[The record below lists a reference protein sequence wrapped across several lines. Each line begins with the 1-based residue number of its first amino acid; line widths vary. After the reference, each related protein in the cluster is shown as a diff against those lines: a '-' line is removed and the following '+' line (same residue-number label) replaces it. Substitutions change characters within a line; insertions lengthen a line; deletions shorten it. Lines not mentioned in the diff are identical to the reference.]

1 MKFSWIV
8 LFVGFCWLPNAHA
21 DRLYQAS
28 PATSKWDLAVNSPVE
43 CQLSH
48 RIPHFGQALF
58 SSRASKKMNLDFYL
72 KMDQPM
78 GSIENVALVSM
89 PPPWMPGEPASVID
103 RLTFFKQFDG
113 YVTGQVAWKML
124 SELESGRIPTFNF
137 VRWQSIG
144 ERINVGL
151 STIAFQ
157 KAYQEFNQC
166 LTQLFPYSFEDIA
179 FSVLQYEGESQELTY
194 ASKAKLE
201 QIVQFVR
208 HSEDL
213 DLVLLSTYTDARGEK
228 EQNQLLSEQRAK
240 KLKEY
245 LVEHGVIK
253 ERIVAEAFGAKR
265 PIAVND
271 TQAGRNLN
279 RRVVISLGRTVF

>member
-1 MKFSWIV
+1 MKFSWIG
-8 LFVGFCWLPNAHA
+8 LLVGFCLLPNAHA
-21 DRLYQAS
+21 DRHYQAS
-28 PATSKWDLAVNSPVE
+28 PAMSKWDLTINNPVE

-48 RIPHFGQALF
+48 RIANFGQAEF
-58 SSRASKKMNLDFYL
+58 SARASKKINLDFYL

-89 PPPWMPGEPASVID
+89 PAPWMPGEPASIID
-103 RLTFFKQFDG
+103 RLMFFKQFDG
-113 YVTGQVAWKML
+113 YVSGQVAWKML

-137 VRWQSIG
+137 VRWQNIG
-144 ERINVGL
+144 ERVNVGL
-151 STIAFQ
+151 SAIAFQ

-194 ASKAKLE
+194 ASKVKLE

-208 HSEDL
+208 YSKDL

-228 EQNQLLSEQRAK
+228 EQNQLLSEQRAE
-240 KLKEY
+240 KLQQY
-245 LVEHGVIK
+245 LVEHGIVK

-271 TQAGRNLN
+271 TQTGRKLN
-279 RRVVISLGRTVF
+279 RRVVISLGRAMF